1 LSEDW
6 DEEGEEDSDEEWTP
20 EDCPMGTFSPGTE
33 FCDFCPWYDICAAEF
48 EKLLKKEART

>member
-1 LSEDW
+1 MSEDW